1 MMVLFLHAA
10 RSAMVVFDPYMG
22 SRPLAEALVA
32 APQGELVVDN
42 QYYAFSSVFFY
53 TNHSAL
59 LLNGRVNNVE
69 YGSYAPGAPHVF
81 LDDPGLAG
89 LWPSAER
96 RYLLVEGPQVPR
108 IEKLV
113 GKDAMHLVKASG
125 GKFLFTNNPL

>member
-1 MMVLFLHAA
+1 
-10 RSAMVVFDPYMG
+10 MVVFDPYMG

-69 YGSYAPGAPHVF
+69 YGSYAPALPMSSWTIQVRR
-81 LDDPGLAG
+81 AV
-89 LWPSAER
+89 AVRER

-113 GKDAMHLVKASG
+113 GKDANAPRKSQRR
-125 GKFLFTNNPL
+125 

>member
-1 MMVLFLHAA
+1 
-10 RSAMVVFDPYMG
+10 MG

-42 QYYAFSSVFFY
+42 QYYAFFVGVLLH
-53 TNHSAL
+53 NHSAL
-59 LLNGRVNNVE
+59 LLNGRVNNVNMDRMLPALPMSSWTIQ
-69 YGSYAPGAPHVF
+69 GSP
-81 LDDPGLAG
+81 G

-113 GKDAMHLVKASG
+113 GKDAMQPRKSQRR
-125 GKFLFTNNPL
+125 